1 MITPNTIPT
10 VFKRCIAA
18 GMSFTLMPMAAQA
31 ATPISPSTPDGW
43 LPHFESL
50 IALVI
55 IFSAFLIAWLLNHK
69 RPKFRASG
77 TFLAALSCLGIV
89 VWFIGSLGTGVIA
102 NPKIQAPMDLA
113 KPALLWMQILVALL
127 ASIFLLLIANGQR
140 QQSEELDLNARNDA
154 GRYGRVS
161 RILHWTT
168 AILFIFMIPTGIF
181 TSMIPENIWFR
192 TEYNV
197 VHKTIGLTIFG
208 LVVARLI
215 WNLMSKRPELETSL
229 KPKERK
235 LAHSVHI
242 LLYVI
247 MFTIPATGY
256 IMTSLHAYPSY
267 FFTLKISPFLPE
279 SDSYILWGLFHKY
292 LLQYLVYIILGAH
305 ILGALKHHFID
316 KHKTAIKRM
325 VG

>member
-1 MITPNTIPT
+1 MPSAL
-10 VFKRCIAA
+10 KSRIAA
-18 GMSFTLMPMAAQA
+18 GLSFALLPMAAQA
-31 ATPISPSTPDGW
+31 STVSPSTPEGW

-50 IALVI
+50 IALMIV
-55 IFSAFLIAWLLNHK
+55 FTAVLIAWLLNHK
-69 RPKFRASG
+69 HPKMRASG
-77 TFLAALSCLGIV
+77 TFLAALSCFAIV
-89 VWFIGSLGTGVIA
+89 VWFVGSLGTGVIE

-113 KPALLWMQILVALL
+113 KPALLWMQTVAALL
-127 ASIFLLLIANGQR
+127 GGIALLLIANGQR
-140 QQSEELDLNARNDA
+140 KQTEELVLSARNET

-181 TSMIPENIWFR
+181 ASMIPENMWFR

-197 VHKTIGLTIFG
+197 VHKTIGFTIFG
-208 LVVARLI
+208 LVIARLI
-215 WNLMSKRPELETSL
+215 WNRMSKRPELEASL

-242 LLYVI
+242 LLYVF
-247 MFTIPATGY
+247 MFAIPVTGY
-256 IMTSLHAYPSY
+256 VMTSLHGYPSY
-267 FFTLKISPFLPE
+267 FFTLKLAPFLAE
-279 SDSYILWGLFHKY
+279 SDSYIIWGLFHKY

>member
-1 MITPNTIPT
+1 MKNPYTIPT
-10 VFKRCIAA
+10 VFKRCIAV
-18 GMSFTLMPMAAQA
+18 GLSFTLMPMAAQA
-31 ATPISPSTPDGW
+31 ASPVSPSTPDGW

-50 IALVI
+50 IALMI
-55 IFSAFLIAWLLNHK
+55 ILSAFLIAWLLNHK

-89 VWFIGSLGTGVIA
+89 VWFIGSLGTGVIV
-102 NPKIQAPMDLA
+102 NPKIQAPMDFA
-113 KPALLWMQILVALL
+113 KPALLWVQTLVALL
-127 ASIFLLLIANGQR
+127 AGIALLLIANGQR
-140 QQSEELDLNARNDA
+140 KQTEALELSARNDT

-181 TSMIPENIWFR
+181 ASMIPENIWFR

-215 WNLMSKRPELETSL
+215 WNRMSKRPELEASL

-235 LAHSVHI
+235 LAHRVHI
-242 LLYVI
+242 LLYII
-247 MFTIPATGY
+247 MFAIPVTGY
-256 IMTSLHAYPSY
+256 VMTSLHAYPSY
-267 FFTLKISPFLPE
+267 LFTLKIPPFLPE
-279 SDSYILWGLFHKY
+279 SDSYIIWGFFHKY

>member
-1 MITPNTIPT
+1 MPSAIK
-10 VFKRCIAA
+10 VRIAA
-18 GMSFTLMPMAAQA
+18 GLSFALMPVAAQA
-31 ATPISPSTPDGW
+31 AAPVSPSTPEGW

-50 IALVI
+50 IAFMIVLTAV
-55 IFSAFLIAWLLNHK
+55 LIAWGLNHK
-69 RPKFRASG
+69 RPKIRASG
-77 TFLAALSCLGIV
+77 TFLAALSCFAIV
-89 VWFIGSLGTGVIA
+89 VWFVGSLGTGVIE
-102 NPKIQAPMDLA
+102 NPKIQTSMDVA
-113 KPALLWMQILVALL
+113 KPALLWMQTLVALL
-127 ASIFLLLIANGQR
+127 GGIALLLIANGQR
-140 QQSEELDLNARNDA
+140 KQTEELELSARNET

-181 TSMIPENIWFR
+181 ASMIPENMWFR

-197 VHKTIGLTIFG
+197 VHKTIGFTIFG

-215 WNLMSKRPELETSL
+215 WNRMSKRPELEASL

-235 LAHSVHI
+235 LAHRVHI

-247 MFTIPATGY
+247 LVAIPVTGY
-256 IMTSLHAYPSY
+256 VMTSLHAYPSY
-267 FFTLKISPFLPE
+267 FFTVKIPPFLPE
-279 SDSYILWGLFHKY
+279 SDAYIIWGFFHKY
-292 LLQYLVYIILGAH
+292 LLQYLVYLVLGAH
-305 ILGALKHHFID
+305 VLGALKHHFID